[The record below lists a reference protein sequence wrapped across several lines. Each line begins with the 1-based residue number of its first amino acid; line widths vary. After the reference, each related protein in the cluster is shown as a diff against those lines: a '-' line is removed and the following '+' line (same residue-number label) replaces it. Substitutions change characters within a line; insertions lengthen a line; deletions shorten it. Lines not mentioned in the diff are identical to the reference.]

1 MMTQG
6 KKVTEKREKVIEV
19 RDVDKTF
26 MDKPV
31 PEEVLADITFDVY
44 DKEFLCILGLS
55 GSGKSTLLRIIA
67 GLDTPTHGTVLFGGK
82 RVTTPIPNEIAVVF
96 QNFGLLPW
104 STVYENVKLGL
115 TSLKLSEAEKY
126 KRVEKYIEMVDL
138 TGYENA
144 YPRDLSGGM
153 KQRVGIARA
162 LAIEPEVL
170 LMDEPFSSLDAFTAG
185 HLRHEIT
192 RILTNSEIVTDT
204 VVMVTHNVEEAVS
217 LADRIIILSSKPG
230 RVIKG
235 MNVPLKKPRD
245 PHSMEF
251 VTLEH
256 KIEKIIGR
264 TGRMATVLHEEEGE
278 EPEGEQ
284 QEEGTTP

>member
-1 MMTQG
+1 MQG
-6 KKVTEKREKVIEV
+6 KKFTEKREKTIEV

-67 GLDTPTHGTVLFGGK
+67 GLDTPTHGEVLFGGK
-82 RVTTPIPNEIAVVF
+82 RVTKPMPNEIALVF

-104 STVYENVKLGL
+104 SSVYENVKLGL
-115 TSLKLSEAEKY
+115 TSLKLSEAEKHE
-126 KRVEKYIEMVDL
+126 RVEKYIEMVDL

-162 LAIEPEVL
+162 LAVEPEVL

-192 RILTNSEIVTDT
+192 EILSNPRVVTDT

-217 LADRIIILSSKPG
+217 LADRIVILSSKPG

-251 VTLEH
+251 VTFEH
-256 KIEKIIGR
+256 KIETIIGR
-264 TGRMATVLHEEEGE
+264 TGRMATATVLHEEGRERE
-278 EPEGEQ
+278 KML
-284 QEEGTTP
+284 

>member
-1 MMTQG
+1 MQG
-6 KKVTEKREKVIEV
+6 KKVTEKREKVIEI

-31 PEEVLADITFDVY
+31 PEEVLADIIFDVY

-67 GLDTPTHGTVLFGGK
+67 GLDTPTRGEVLFGGK
-82 RVTTPIPNEIAVVF
+82 RVTRPIPNEIAVVF

-104 STVYENVKLGL
+104 STVYQNVKLGL
-115 TSLKLSEAEKY
+115 TSLKLSEAEKH

-192 RILTNSEIVTDT
+192 QILTKSEIVTDT

-217 LADRIIILSSKPG
+217 LADRIIILSSRPG
-230 RVIKG
+230 RVIKELS
-235 MNVPLKKPRD
+235 VPLKKPRD
-245 PHSMEF
+245 PHSTGF
-251 VTLEH
+251 ITFEH

-264 TGRMATVLHEEEGE
+264 TGRMATTVLHEEEE
-278 EPEGEQ
+278 ETEDDEQQ
-284 QEEGTTP
+284 QEETTP

>member
-1 MMTQG
+1 MMKG
-6 KKVTEKREKVIEV
+6 KNVGGKREKILEV
-19 RDVDKTF
+19 RDVDRTF
-26 MDKPV
+26 MDKSV
-31 PEEVLADITFDVY
+31 PEDVLADITFDVY

-67 GLDTPTHGTVLFGGK
+67 GLDAPTKGEVLFRGK
-82 RVTTPIPNEIAVVF
+82 KVKAPIPNEIAMVF

-104 STVYENVKLGL
+104 NTVYENVKLGL
-115 TSLKLSEAEKY
+115 TSLKLTEDEKH

-162 LAIEPEVL
+162 LAIEPEIL

-185 HLRHEIT
+185 HLRREIT
-192 RILTNSEIVTDT
+192 DILADPRLVTDT

-217 LADRIIILSSKPG
+217 LADRMVILSSKPG
-230 RVIKG
+230 RVI
-235 MNVPLKKPRD
+235 NELPVQLKKPRD
-245 PHSMEF
+245 PHSPEF
-251 VTLEH
+251 VAIEH
-256 KIEKIIGR
+256 RIEKIIGR
-264 TGRMATVLHEEEGE
+264 TGRMTTVLHEEPERE
-278 EPEGEQ
+278 EE
-284 QEEGTTP
+284 

>member
-1 MMTQG
+1 MKG
-6 KKVTEKREKVIEV
+6 KNVMGKREKILEV
-19 RDVDKTF
+19 CDVDRTF
-26 MDKPV
+26 IDKPV
-31 PEEVLADITFDVY
+31 PEEVLADVTFDVY

-55 GSGKSTLLRIIA
+55 GSGKSTLLRLIS
-67 GLDTPTHGTVLFGGK
+67 GLDTPTKGVVLFRGK
-82 RVTTPIPNEIAVVF
+82 KVRAPIPNEIAMVF

-104 STVYENVKLGL
+104 NTVYENVKLGL
-115 TSLKLSEAEKY
+115 TSLKLTEDEKH

-162 LAIEPEVL
+162 LAIEPEIL

-185 HLRHEIT
+185 HLRREIT
-192 RILTNSEIVTDT
+192 EILSNPKVVTDT

-217 LADRIIILSSKPG
+217 LADRIVILSSKPG
-230 RVIKG
+230 RVIKELP
-235 MNVPLKKPRD
+235 VPLKKPRD
-245 PHSMEF
+245 PHSTGF
-251 VTLEH
+251 VTFEH

-264 TGRMATVLHEEEGE
+264 TGRMVTVLHEEEEEETEDDEQQGE
-278 EPEGEQ
+278 E
-284 QEEGTTP
+284 TTP

>member
-1 MMTQG
+1 MMRG
-6 KKVTEKREKVIEV
+6 KRFTGKREKIIEV

-31 PEEVLADITFDVY
+31 PEEALADITFDVY
-44 DKEFLCILGLS
+44 DREFLCILGLS

-67 GLDTPTHGTVLFGGK
+67 GLDAPTNGGVLFRGK
-82 RVTTPIPNEIAVVF
+82 RITGPVPNEVAMVF

-115 TSLKLSEAEKY
+115 TSLKLTEKEKH
-126 KRVEKYIEMVDL
+126 KRVEKYIELVDL

-170 LMDEPFSSLDAFTAG
+170 LMDEPFSSLDTFTAD

-192 RILTNSEIVTDT
+192 EMLTNPRMVTDT

-217 LADRIIILSSKPG
+217 LADRIVILSSKPG
-230 RVIKG
+230 RVIKELP
-235 MNVPLKKPRD
+235 VPLKKPRD
-245 PHSMEF
+245 PHALDF
-251 VTLEH
+251 VGIEH

-264 TGRMATVLHEEEGE
+264 TGRMATVLHEEEPERDE
-278 EPEGEQ
+278 E
-284 QEEGTTP
+284 

>member
-1 MMTQG
+1 MTHG
-6 KKVTEKREKVIEV
+6 KKFTEKREKIIEV

-26 MDKPV
+26 TDKPV
-31 PEEVLADITFDVY
+31 PEEALADITFDVY
-44 DKEFLCILGLS
+44 DREFLCILGLS

-67 GLDTPTHGTVLFGGK
+67 GLDTPTKGGVLFRGRAITG
-82 RVTTPIPNEIAVVF
+82 PIPNEIAVVF

-104 STVYENVKLGL
+104 NTVYENVKLGL
-115 TSLKLSEAEKY
+115 TSLKLTEKEKH
-126 KRVEKYIEMVDL
+126 KRVEKYIELVDL

-170 LMDEPFSSLDAFTAG
+170 LMDEPFSSLDTFTAD

-192 RILTNSEIVTDT
+192 EMLKNPRMVTDT

-217 LADRIIILSSKPG
+217 LADRIVILSSKPG
-230 RVIKG
+230 RVIKELP
-235 MNVPLKKPRD
+235 VPLKKPRD

-251 VTLEH
+251 VGIEH
-256 KIEKIIGR
+256 RIEKIIGR
-264 TGRMATVLHEEEGE
+264 TGRMATTVLHEEDAERE
-278 EPEGEQ
+278 EQ
-284 QEEGTTP
+284 